1 MSESNNSGYVT
12 IDELAEY
19 LKVKISTI
27 RTWIKLGKLPSD
39 AYLKV
44 SNTYRFNIQEAVA
57 GLKRSSMADMA
68 AEAVAA
74 QNAPIKQRLQ
84 DAIVKVRNNKEK
96 TEVPEKTQEMKLGGT
111 SFTATM
117 KNDPEIDQFI
127 GGTR

>member
-1 MSESNNSGYVT
+1 MSELNNSGYVT

-27 RTWIKLGKLPSD
+27 RTWIKIGKLPSD

-68 AEAVAA
+68 AEAAA
-74 QNAPIKQRLQ
+74 QNTPVKQRLQ
-84 DAIVKVRNNKEK
+84 DAIVKVRNSKEQV
-96 TEVPEKTQEMKLGGT
+96 EVLEKTQEIKTGGI
-111 SFTATM
+111 SFTATTE
-117 KNDPEIDQFI
+117 NDPEIDQFI